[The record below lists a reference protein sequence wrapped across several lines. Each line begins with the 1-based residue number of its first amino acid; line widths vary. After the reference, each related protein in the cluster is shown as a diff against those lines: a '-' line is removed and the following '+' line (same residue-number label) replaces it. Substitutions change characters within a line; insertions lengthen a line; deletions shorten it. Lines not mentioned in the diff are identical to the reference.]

1 MCTSEP
7 DGLAAGA
14 GALPGARRRCEAGKR
29 THGPGP
35 RACLALLAA
44 TALLALAAPAQAQP
58 TTVTQSGD
66 GATWSLVGE
75 NTVVTGQQTY
85 TYTLT
90 RTSGSLPLNEYFG
103 FTSDTLEAE
112 RFQDGYSDCTGTNYF
127 CFTLSNSYS
136 YSEYTVSNV
145 RFAGRILRDTSPHV
159 LTLKVATGT
168 PAGTTVTLGVVRRS
182 GVPRSGGLQITVGT
196 APTNTAPTVA
206 NTIPNQTATAGTAF
220 SYAFLANTFAD
231 TDPGDTL
238 TYTATQSDDTALPS
252 WLSFAAATR
261 TFSGT
266 PTAADVGTVS
276 VKVTASDGHGGSVSD
291 TFDIVVS
298 AAANTLA
305 TGAPTITG
313 TAQVGQTLTAA
324 TTAITDADGLTS
336 VSYTYQWIRVATD
349 NTETN
354 ISSATAST
362 YTLVA
367 ADQGTTVKVTVSF
380 TDDANNPE
388 TLTSAATA
396 TVSAAANTLATG
408 APTIT
413 GTAQVGQ
420 TLTAGTTAIMD
431 ADGLTSVSYTY
442 QWIRVA
448 TDNTETNISSAT
460 ASTYTLVAADQ
471 GTTVKVTVS
480 FTDDANNPETL
491 TSAATA
497 AVAAAVTGTPE
508 PEPFEVEI
516 VGVPE
521 VAVAGGSYELT
532 VQSDED
538 SLVYAWRVDSG
549 AIEPDDVQMVVWTA
563 PETAGVARI
572 HVDVTRE
579 DGAKA
584 GQSAYV
590 RVEVPEP
597 EPEPVP
603 ALPLLGQLLLAL
615 GLAGAGAMRLVRAA
629 RRP

>member
-1 MCTSEP
+1 MIQGPILYGPPEKPGRPRGGLLGPWRPESCGPVPAQAGTSGSGKTDILCASEP

-75 NTVVTGQQTY
+75 NTVAAGQQTY

-145 RFAGRILRDTSPHV
+145 RFAGRILTDTSPHV

-298 AAANTLA
+298 AACDGRGQHPCDGRADDHRH
-305 TGAPTITG
+305 GAG
-313 TAQVGQTLTAA
+313 RRA
-324 TTAITDADGLTS
+324 DADGGHHRRRS
-336 VSYTYQWIRVATD
+336 PDAAPPPR
-349 NTETN
+349 
-354 ISSATAST
+354 
-362 YTLVA
+362 
-367 ADQGTTVKVTVSF
+367 ADQRQ
-380 TDDANNPE
+380 
-388 TLTSAATA
+388 LH
-396 TVSAAANTLATG
+396 
-408 APTIT
+408 
-413 GTAQVGQ
+413 
-420 TLTAGTTAIMD
+420 
-431 ADGLTSVSYTY
+431 
-442 QWIRVA
+442 
-448 TDNTETNISSAT
+448 
-460 ASTYTLVAADQ
+460 
-471 GTTVKVTVS
+471 
-480 FTDDANNPETL
+480 
-491 TSAATA
+491 
-497 AVAAAVTGTPE
+497 
-508 PEPFEVEI
+508 
-516 VGVPE
+516 VP
-521 VAVAGGSYELT
+521 VDPGGHR
-532 VQSDED
+532 Q
-538 SLVYAWRVDSG
+538 
-549 AIEPDDVQMVVWTA
+549 
-563 PETAGVARI
+563 
-572 HVDVTRE
+572 H
-579 DGAKA
+579 
-584 GQSAYV
+584 
-590 RVEVPEP
+590 
-597 EPEPVP
+597 
-603 ALPLLGQLLLAL
+603 
-615 GLAGAGAMRLVRAA
+615 
-629 RRP
+629 